1 MARKSTTKST
11 AETKATVEKSTVAN
25 VETVDNE
32 VKTQVKETVVKT
44 VKETPL
50 NDSDEVQ
57 VVSLIPNVSYLDSK
71 TNDYYEWETV
81 GHVEYMTVDVL
92 KNMWRN
98 HKSYFRNMWLKPLDE
113 RIVKLFG
120 LKVVYDKYEF
130 LMKESNYTRDNIKNV
145 VDMLTASSTTNG
157 LKFAVTNMVKNAVIN
172 GKISDVVV
180 IKALENQL
188 NLDLISFL

>member
-1 MARKSTTKST
+1 MARRSTTKST
-11 AETKATVEKSTVAN
+11 AETRATVEKSTVAN
-25 VETVDNE
+25 VEMVDNE
-32 VKTQVKETVVKT
+32 VKTQEKETVVRT

-50 NDSDEVQ
+50 NDSDEIQ

-71 TNDYYEWETV
+71 TNDYYEWEGI
-81 GHVEYMTVDVL
+81 GHIEYMTVDVL

-120 LKVVYDKYEF
+120 LKVIYDKYEF
-130 LMKESNYTRDNIKNV
+130 LMKESNYTRDNIKKII
-145 VDMLTASSTTNG
+145 DMLTASSTTNG
-157 LKFAVTNMVKNAVIN
+157 LKFSVTNMVKNAVMN
-172 GKISDVVV
+172 GRISDVVV